1 MKNIYFFGRFPA
13 YKQVGGVTTF
23 TYNFSFKYKA
33 NNLLTVDLYPA
44 EGKIVPNGARWLQF
58 KGGVIN
64 RLLEF
69 YKFHFIN
76 EGIYFFNFSS
86 IRSILLLYFMP
97 KKAEST
103 WFAIFHNGEQE
114 KIFRELNFVQKHIV
128 KRGVGRLDALGCL
141 SEKQSSFFET
151 IYKGK
156 FYKVSPYIPLGINNE
171 FQGHKRKVDAP
182 IRMLITGF
190 PTAIYRILE
199 TLDVLEK
206 LWSKG
211 YSFELNVCLYGF
223 DTDDLL
229 LAIKNKVKELSKAK
243 ISMHLDDKQ
252 FSKILDN
259 TDLYLRLNSVD
270 SYGLVVAEA
279 IDRNIDVLA
288 TNVCERFPG
297 TVLVNVDDF
306 VTVYNELIFYFE
318 NEKFSDELQI
328 QAVASDQVDYALLIK
343 DLEEK
348 SY

>member
-33 NNLLTVDLYPA
+33 SNLLTVDLYPA
-44 EGKIVPNGARWLQF
+44 EGKVVPNGVRWLQF
-58 KGGVIN
+58 KGGMIN
-64 RLLEF
+64 RLFKF

-86 IRSILLLYFMP
+86 VRSMLLLYFMP
-97 KKAEST
+97 KKTKSK

-114 KIFRELNFVQKHIV
+114 RNFRELNIVQKYIV
-128 KRGVGRLDALGCL
+128 KRGIGKLDALGCL
-141 SEKQSSFFET
+141 SEKQSTFFET
-151 IYKGK
+151 IYEGK
-156 FYKVSPYIPLGINNE
+156 FYKVSPYIPLGINSE
-171 FQGHKRKVDAP
+171 SQMHKRKHDSP
-182 IRMLITGF
+182 TRILITGF

-199 TLDVLEK
+199 TLDVLDK

-211 YSFELNVCLYGF
+211 YCFELTVCLYGF
-223 DTDDLL
+223 DTDNLL
-229 LAIKNKVKELSKAK
+229 LAIKNKVQRLNKAE
-243 ISMHLDDKQ
+243 IFMHLDDKQ
-252 FSKILDN
+252 FSKILDS

-288 TNVCERFPG
+288 TNVCERYPG

-306 VTVYNELIFYFE
+306 DTVYNELIFYFE
-318 NEKFSDELQI
+318 NKQFSDELQI

-343 DLEEK
+343 ELEEE